1 MKNAESVTFGGGG
14 LDRADTLR
22 PDSVAIEKL
31 LRSEEARAIVFWRGR
46 PLVDSVTDNLH
57 ALPIDHPILK
67 LAKEPPVFLGIS
79 DETPIFSYDI
89 SSWEPTDIDPQAI
102 GQFFDRSVNHH
113 PSLPEDIVFAE
124 LRTFMAQFSAL
135 DAELAASAMGLH
147 NWHRSHRFC
156 AKCGS
161 RSEVANAGWVRIC
174 PDCDT
179 RHFPRTDPVVIM
191 LVTHNEE
198 ILMGRSPHWP
208 EGMYSLLAGFMEP
221 GETLEAAVRREVFE
235 EAGVMVGPVEYLV
248 SQPWPFPS
256 SLMIGCRGEA
266 TSTAISL
273 DENELEDALWVSKET
288 LIDVMTGKNDRLKP
302 ARRGSV
308 SRFLV
313 DRWLADTLD

>member
-1 MKNAESVTFGGGG
+1 MKNAEKITFGGGG

-22 PDSVAIEKL
+22 TDDAALESM
-31 LRSEEARAIVFWRGR
+31 RQSEEARAIVFWRGK
-46 PLVDSVTDNLH
+46 PLVDSTTENLH
-57 ALPIDHPILK
+57 ALPTDHAILAH
-67 LAKEPPVFLGIS
+67 AKEAPVFLGIS
-79 DETPIFSYDI
+79 DSIPIFSYDI

-113 PSLPEDIVFAE
+113 PSMPEGIVFIE
-124 LRTFMAQFSAL
+124 LRNVMAQFSAL

-156 AKCGS
+156 AKCGA
-161 RSEVANAGWVRIC
+161 RSEIASAGWVRVC

-191 LVTHNEE
+191 LVTHDEE
-198 ILMGRSPHWP
+198 VLLGRSPHWP

-221 GETLEAAVRREVFE
+221 GETFEAAVRREVFE
-235 EAGVMVGPVEYLV
+235 EAGVTVGPVEYLA

-273 DENELEDALWVSKET
+273 DENELEDALWVSKEA
-288 LIDVMTGKNDRLKP
+288 LIDVMTGKNDSLKR
-302 ARRGSV
+302 ARKGSV
-308 SRFLV
+308 SRFLI